1 MKLVTV
7 TKPDKGDKAMPKK
20 FDNDVISPNCVVVVF
35 QFIASLE

>member
-1 MKLVTV
+1 MKLVAV
-7 TKPDKGDKAMPKK
+7 TIPDKGDKAMPKK